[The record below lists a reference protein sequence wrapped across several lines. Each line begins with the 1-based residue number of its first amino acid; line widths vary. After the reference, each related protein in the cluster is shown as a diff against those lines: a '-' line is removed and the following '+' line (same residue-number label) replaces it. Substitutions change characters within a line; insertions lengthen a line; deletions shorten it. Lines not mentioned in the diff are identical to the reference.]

1 MLLLEVTDMKKST
14 ITRTWLAGL
23 VAVALGLVV
32 AGLSIGLMLAYGGTF
47 TATSTENGYNFV
59 PSFDGFF
66 WTMVGLMIA
75 GFSVTA
81 FGGLVQLA
89 AWIGALVN
97 TYKLQDRTWF
107 AVLLAGGLL
116 GLAFGV
122 LGFAAMVAYLIAGPD
137 GMAVRQPQVPAP
149 ASRPSTLA
157 PTS

>member
-1 MLLLEVTDMKKST
+1 MTKST

-23 VAVALGLVV
+23 VALALGLVV
-32 AGLSIGLMLAYGGTF
+32 AGLSIGLMLAYGGSF
-47 TATSTENGYNFV
+47 TATSGGNGYHFV

-81 FGGLVQLA
+81 LGGIVQLA

-97 TYKLQDRTWF
+97 TYKIEDKVWF
-107 AVLLAGGLL
+107 AILLAGGVL
-116 GLAFGV
+116 GLAFGL

-137 GMAVRQPQVPAP
+137 GMPVRQPQIQSPTA
-149 ASRPSTLA
+149 RPSTLA